1 MNFQTR
7 KIQNNIQIVGN
18 AGEDRICVTNQMLLK
33 DGKAWIPVMG
43 EMHYSRVP
51 CDRWEENLRK
61 MKEGGIDVVASYV
74 FWIHHEEQKGE
85 FVFSDNRDI
94 RRFINLCHKTGL
106 EFCLRIGPWAHGE
119 CRNGGFPD
127 WLQNECSDILRS
139 RQEPYISYV
148 RRYINKIAEQVKGLP
163 LFAIQIENEL
173 TGDPDYIELVRQFVT
188 DAGLH
193 APLYTATAWGRAKLP
208 ETVFPMY
215 GAYPEAPWTNH
226 IKELEPNPNYFFSL
240 IREDGCI
247 GSDILGTSTQA
258 TDCSGNVP
266 FMTCEMGGGNQI
278 TYHRRPIFCSRDI
291 EALVICK
298 LGSGVNLLGYYMFC
312 GGLNPIGLT
321 TMQESKASGYP
332 NDCPVISYD
341 FQAPVGDMGQI
352 RESYFRLSFI
362 HRFLH
367 SFGEMLAPMI
377 AIMPDKAPSSKD
389 DTKTLRCALRSDGNS
404 GFLFVNNHIRLHQM
418 PAHPAH
424 SFNIALNERTVSF
437 SLDIP
442 EDSSFFIPVNI
453 SVGGLDILYATAQ
466 PVSYSENRLEL
477 LQIAGMKAVV
487 ALANGQ
493 TYALEAGLNRI
504 NDTDV
509 VLLKNEPY
517 EKSVLQKAYVSVIQ
531 KCCDPDVLLGHLPIE
546 DKTDEYKVCWTD
558 EDQWLVIKAK
568 GNIAGFFVNRQL
580 VSDFYLNGDSW
591 VIDLRNIREKNGI
604 IKIQPLTEKDIK
616 EIYAETPLETGS
628 FVPEVYTSK
637 DDRLLI

>member
-1 MNFQTR
+1 MNFQALQTQ
-7 KIQNNIQIVGN
+7 KLIQFAEN
-18 AGEDRICVTNQMLLK
+18 AGDDRIKVTNQMLMK

-51 CDRWEENLRK
+51 CERWEENLQK

-85 FVFSDNRDI
+85 FVFSGNRDI
-94 RRFINLCHKTGL
+94 RHFIELCHKTGL
-106 EFCLRIGPWAHGE
+106 AFCLRIGPWAHGE

-127 WLQNECSDILRS
+127 WLQNECSEILRS
-139 RQEPYISYV
+139 RKEPYISYV
-148 RRYINKIAEQVKGLP
+148 RRYVNKIAEQVKGLP

-173 TGDPDYIELVRQFVT
+173 TGDPDYIEQVRQFVE

-226 IKELEPNPNYFFSL
+226 IKELDPNPNYFFSL
-240 IREDGCI
+240 IREDNCI
-247 GSDILGTSTQA
+247 GSDILGTSTEA
-258 TDCSGNVP
+258 TSGSDNVP

-278 TYHRRPIFCSRDI
+278 TYHRRPLICSRDI

-298 LGSGVNLLGYYMFC
+298 LGSGVNLLGYYMYC

-341 FQAPVGDMGQI
+341 FQAPVGDMGQL

-367 SFGEMLAPMI
+367 SFGEMLAPMT
-377 AIMPDKAPSSKD
+377 AVMPDQAPSSKA

-404 GFLFVNNHIRLHQM
+404 GFLFVNNHIRLHKM
-418 PAHPAH
+418 PSHPAH
-424 SFNIALNERTVSF
+424 DFNIVFNDRTVSF

-442 EDSSFFIPVNI
+442 EDSSFFIPVNV

-477 LQIAGMKAVV
+477 LQIAGLDAVV
-487 ALANGQ
+487 SLANGQ
-493 TYALEAGLNRI
+493 TYPLSPGLNRM
-504 NDTDV
+504 NDADV
-509 VLLKNEPY
+509 VLLQNECY
-517 EKSVLQKAYVSVIQ
+517 EKSELHKASVSAIP
-531 KCCDPDVLLGHLPIE
+531 KCCDPALLLGHLPIE

-558 EDQWLVIKAK
+558 EDKWLVIKAK
-568 GNIAGFFVNRQL
+568 GNVAGFFVNRQL

-591 VIDLRNIREKNGI
+591 VIDLRNISEKNGI
-604 IKIQPLTEKDIK
+604 IKIQPLSDTDVK
-616 EIYAETPLETGS
+616 EIYAEIPLETGS
-628 FVPEVYTSK
+628 FVPEVYTCK
-637 DDRLLI
+637 EDRLFV

>member
-1 MNFQTR
+1 
-7 KIQNNIQIVGN
+7 
-18 AGEDRICVTNQMLLK
+18 
-33 DGKAWIPVMG
+33 MG

>member
-7 KIQNNIQIVGN
+7 QIQNNIQIVGN
-18 AGEDRICVTNQMLLK
+18 AGDDRISVTNQMLLK

-240 IREDGCI
+240 IREDNCI

-389 DTKTLRCALRSDGNS
+389 DVNTLRCALRSDGNS

-424 SFNIALNERTVSF
+424 SFHIAFNEKTVSF

-453 SVGGLDILYATAQ
+453 SAGGLDILYATAQ

-477 LQIAGMKAVV
+477 LQITGIKPIVV
-487 ALANGQ
+487 LSNGQ

-628 FVPEVYTSK
+628 FAPEVYTSK
-637 DDRLLI
+637 DGRLLI

>member
-7 KIQNNIQIVGN
+7 QIQNNIQIVGN
-18 AGEDRICVTNQMLLK
+18 AGDGRISVTNQMLLK

-94 RRFINLCHKTGL
+94 RCFINLCHKTGL

-193 APLYTATAWGRAKLP
+193 APLYTATAWGKAKLP

-278 TYHRRPIFCSRDI
+278 TYHRRPLINSRDI

-493 TYALEAGLNRI
+493 IYALEAGLNRI

-509 VLLKNEPY
+509 VLLKNESY
-517 EKSVLQKAYVSVIQ
+517 EKSVLQKMNASVIQ
-531 KCCDPDVLLGHLPIE
+531 KCCDSDVLLGHLPIE

>member
-1 MNFQTR
+1 MNFQALQTQ
-7 KIQNNIQIVGN
+7 KLMQFAEN
-18 AGEDRICVTNQMLLK
+18 AGDDRIKVTNQMLLK

-51 CDRWEENLRK
+51 CERWEENLQK
-61 MKEGGIDVVASYV
+61 MKAGGIDVVASYV

-85 FVFSDNRDI
+85 FVFSGNRDI
-94 RRFINLCHKTGL
+94 RHFIELCHKTGL
-106 EFCLRIGPWAHGE
+106 AFCLRIGPWAHGE

-139 RQEPYISYV
+139 RKEPYISYV
-148 RRYINKIAEQVKGLP
+148 RRYVNKIAEQVKGLP

-173 TGDPDYIELVRQFVT
+173 TEDPDYIELVRQFVE

-226 IKELEPNPNYFFSL
+226 IKELDPNPNYFFSL
-240 IREDGCI
+240 IREDNCI
-247 GSDILGTSTQA
+247 GSDILGTSIEA
-258 TDCSGNVP
+258 TSGSDNAP

-278 TYHRRPIFCSRDI
+278 TYHRRPLICSRDI

-298 LGSGVNLLGYYMFC
+298 LGSGVNLLGYYMYC

-332 NDCPVISYD
+332 NDCPVVSYD

-367 SFGEMLAPMI
+367 SFGEMLASMT
-377 AIMPDKAPSSKD
+377 AIMPDQAPSSKE

-404 GFLFVNNHIRLHQM
+404 GFLFVNNHIRLHKM

-424 SFNIALNERTVSF
+424 DFNIVFNDRTVSF

-477 LQIAGMKAVV
+477 LQIAGLDAVV
-487 ALANGQ
+487 SLANGQ
-493 TYALEAGLNRI
+493 TYPLSPGLNRI
-504 NDTDV
+504 HDTDV
-509 VLLKNEPY
+509 VLLQNECY
-517 EKSVLQKAYVSVIQ
+517 KKSELHKASVSAIP
-531 KCCDPDVLLGHLPIE
+531 KCCDPDLLLGHLPIE

-558 EDQWLVIKAK
+558 EDKWLVIKAK

-604 IKIQPLTEKDIK
+604 IKIQPLSDADVK
-616 EIYAETPLETGS
+616 EIYAEIPLETGS
-628 FVPEVYTSK
+628 FVPEVYTCK
-637 DDRLLI
+637 EDCLFV

>member
-1 MNFQTR
+1 M
-7 KIQNNIQIVGN
+7 
-18 AGEDRICVTNQMLLK
+18 
-33 DGKAWIPVMG
+33 
-43 EMHYSRVP
+43 
-51 CDRWEENLRK
+51 
-61 MKEGGIDVVASYV
+61 
-74 FWIHHEEQKGE
+74 
-85 FVFSDNRDI
+85 
-94 RRFINLCHKTGL
+94 
-106 EFCLRIGPWAHGE
+106 
-119 CRNGGFPD
+119 
-127 WLQNECSDILRS
+127 
-139 RQEPYISYV
+139 
-148 RRYINKIAEQVKGLP
+148 
-163 LFAIQIENEL
+163 
-173 TGDPDYIELVRQFVT
+173 
-188 DAGLH
+188 
-193 APLYTATAWGRAKLP
+193 
-208 ETVFPMY
+208 
-215 GAYPEAPWTNH
+215 
-226 IKELEPNPNYFFSL
+226 
-240 IREDGCI
+240 
-247 GSDILGTSTQA
+247 
-258 TDCSGNVP
+258 
-266 FMTCEMGGGNQI
+266 
-278 TYHRRPIFCSRDI
+278 
-291 EALVICK
+291 
-298 LGSGVNLLGYYMFC
+298 
-312 GGLNPIGLT
+312 
-321 TMQESKASGYP
+321 
-332 NDCPVISYD
+332 
-341 FQAPVGDMGQI
+341 
-352 RESYFRLSFI
+352 
-362 HRFLH
+362 
-367 SFGEMLAPMI
+367 APMI
-377 AIMPDKAPSSKD
+377 AIMPDKAPSAKD

-404 GFLFVNNHIRLHQM
+404 GFLFVNNHIRLHKM

-424 SFNIALNERTVSF
+424 DFKIAFHERTVSF

-477 LQIAGMKAVV
+477 LQIAGMPAVV

-546 DKTDEYKVCWTD
+546 DKTDEYKVYWTD

>member
-1 MNFQTR
+1 MNFQALQTQ
-7 KIQNNIQIVGN
+7 KLIQFAEN
-18 AGEDRICVTNQMLLK
+18 AGDDRIKVTNQMLLK

-51 CDRWEENLRK
+51 CERWEENLQK

-85 FVFSDNRDI
+85 FVFSGNRDI
-94 RRFINLCHKTGL
+94 RHFIELCHKTGL
-106 EFCLRIGPWAHGE
+106 AFCLRIGPWAHGE

-139 RQEPYISYV
+139 RKEPYISYV

-173 TGDPDYIELVRQFVT
+173 TEDPDYIEQVRQFVT

-193 APLYTATAWGRAKLP
+193 APLYTATGWGRAKLP
-208 ETVFPMY
+208 ETVLPMY

-226 IKELEPNPNYFFSL
+226 IKELDLNPNYFFSL
-240 IREDGCI
+240 IREDNCI
-247 GSDILGTSTQA
+247 GSDILGTSTNR
-258 TDCSGNVP
+258 TDSRDNVP

-278 TYHRRPIFCSRDI
+278 TYHRRPLINSRDI

-298 LGSGVNLLGYYMFC
+298 LGSGVNLLGYYMYC

-341 FQAPVGDMGQI
+341 FQAPVGDMGQL

-362 HRFLH
+362 HSFLH
-367 SFGEMLAPMI
+367 SFGEMLAPMT
-377 AIMPDKAPSSKD
+377 AIMPDQAPSSKA

-404 GFLFVNNHIRLHQM
+404 GFLFVNNHIRLHKM

-424 SFNIALNERTVSF
+424 DFNIVFNNRTVSF

-442 EDSSFFIPVNI
+442 EDSSFFIPVNV

-466 PVSYSENRLEL
+466 PVSFSENRLEL
-477 LQIAGMKAVV
+477 LQIAGLDAVV
-487 ALANGQ
+487 SLANGQ
-493 TYALEAGLNRI
+493 TYPLAPGLNRI
-504 NDTDV
+504 HDTDV
-509 VLLKNEPY
+509 VLLQNECY
-517 EKSVLQKAYVSVIQ
+517 EKSELHKASVSAVP
-531 KCCDPDVLLGHLPIE
+531 KCCDPDLLLGHLPIE
-546 DKTDEYKVCWTD
+546 DKTDEYKVYWTD
-558 EDQWLVIKAK
+558 EDKWLVIKAK

-591 VIDLRNIREKNGI
+591 VIDLRNISEKNGI
-604 IKIQPLTEKDIK
+604 IKIQPLSDTDVK
-616 EIYAETPLETGS
+616 EIYTEIPLETGTHI
-628 FVPEVYTSK
+628 PEVYTCK
-637 DDRLLI
+637 NDRLFV

>member
-7 KIQNNIQIVGN
+7 QIQNNIQIVGN
-18 AGEDRICVTNQMLLK
+18 AGDDRISVTNQMLLK

>member
-7 KIQNNIQIVGN
+7 RTENNMQLADNSGD
-18 AGEDRICVTNQMLLK
+18 DRIKVTRQMLMK
-33 DGKAWIPVMG
+33 DGRAFIPVMG

-51 CDRWEENLRK
+51 CERWEENLQK
-61 MKEGGIDVVASYV
+61 MKDGGIDIVASYV

-85 FVFSDNRDI
+85 FVFSGNRDI
-94 RRFINLCHKTGL
+94 RRFIELCHKTGL

-148 RRYINKIAEQVKGLP
+148 RRYINEIAEQVRGLP

-173 TGDPDYIELVRQFVT
+173 TGDPDYIELVRQFVE

-226 IKELEPNPNYFFSL
+226 INVLEPNPNYFFSL
-240 IREDGCI
+240 IREDNCI
-247 GSDILGTSTQA
+247 GSDILGTSTQV
-258 TDCSGNVP
+258 TDSSGNVP
-266 FMTCEMGGGNQI
+266 FMTCEMGGGNQV
-278 TYHRRPIFCSRDI
+278 TYHRRPIFCSRDV

-298 LGSGVNLLGYYMFC
+298 LGSGMNLLGYYMFC

-341 FQAPVGDMGQI
+341 FQAPVGDMGQL

-389 DTKTLRCALRSDGNS
+389 DINTLRCALRSDGNS
-404 GFLFVNNHIRLHQM
+404 GFLFINNHIRLNKM

-424 SFNIALNERTVSF
+424 GFNIAFNGKTVSF

-453 SVGGLDILYATAQ
+453 SVGGLDILYAAAQ

-477 LQIAGMKAVV
+477 LQIEGLKAVI
-487 ALANGQ
+487 ALADGK
-493 TYALEAGLNRI
+493 TYTLETGLNRI

-517 EKSVLQKAYVSVIQ
+517 EGSVLQKVNASAVQ

-558 EDQWLVIKAK
+558 EDKWLVIKAK
-568 GNIAGFFVNRQL
+568 GNVAGFFVNRQL
-580 VSDFYLNGDSW
+580 VSDQYLNGDSW
-591 VIDLRNIREKNGI
+591 VIDLRNISEKKGI
-604 IKIQPLTEKDIK
+604 IKIQPLSDKDVK
-616 EIYAETPLETGS
+616 EIYAEIPLETGAYI
-628 FVPEVYTSK
+628 PDVYTCR
-637 DDRLLI
+637 DNRLLV

>member
-1 MNFQTR
+1 MNFKTR
-7 KIQNNIQIVGN
+7 QIQNNIQIVGI
-18 AGEDRICVTNQMLLK
+18 AGDDRISVTNQMLMK

-85 FVFSDNRDI
+85 FVFSGNRDI
-94 RRFINLCHKTGL
+94 RRFIKLCHRTGL
-106 EFCLRIGPWAHGE
+106 AFCLRIGPWAHGE

-127 WLQNECSDILRS
+127 WLQHECTDILRS

-148 RRYINKIAEQVKGLP
+148 RRYINKIAEQVKGLS

-173 TGDPDYIELVRQFVT
+173 TRDPDYIETVRQLVT
-188 DAGLH
+188 EAGLH

-226 IKELEPNPNYFFSL
+226 IRELEPNPNYFFSL

-247 GSDILGTSTQA
+247 GSDILGTSTNI
-258 TDCSGNVP
+258 TDSRDDVP

-298 LGSGVNLLGYYMFC
+298 LGSGMNLLGYYMYC

-362 HRFLH
+362 HSFLH

-377 AIMPDKAPSSKD
+377 AIMPDKAPSSKED
-389 DTKTLRCALRSDGNS
+389 INTLRCALRSDGNS
-404 GFLFVNNHIRLHQM
+404 GFLFINNHIRLHKM

-424 SFNIALNERTVSF
+424 SFNIVFNARTVSF

-477 LQIAGMKAVV
+477 LQIEGMKAVV
-487 ALANGQ
+487 ALANGK
-493 TYALEAGLNRI
+493 TCALETGINRI

-509 VLLKNEPY
+509 ILLKNDMY
-517 EKSVLQKAYVSVIQ
+517 EKSELHKISASATE
-531 KCCDPDVLLGHLPIE
+531 KCCDAEILSGHLPVE

-568 GNIAGFFVNRQL
+568 GNIAGFFVNQKL
-580 VSDFYLNGDSW
+580 VSDFYFNGDSW
-591 VIDLRNIREKNGI
+591 VIDLRSISEKNGI
-604 IKIQPLTEKDIK
+604 IKIQPLTDKDLK
-616 EIYAETPLETGS
+616 EIYAEIPLETGS
-628 FVPEVYTSK
+628 FVPEVYTCK
-637 DDRLLI
+637 DNRLFI

>member
-7 KIQNNIQIVGN
+7 RTENNMQLADNSGD
-18 AGEDRICVTNQMLLK
+18 DRIKVTRQMLMK
-33 DGKAWIPVMG
+33 DGRAFIPVMG

-51 CDRWEENLRK
+51 CERWEENLQK
-61 MKEGGIDVVASYV
+61 MKDGGIDIVASYV

-85 FVFSDNRDI
+85 FVFSGNRDI
-94 RRFINLCHKTGL
+94 RRFIELCHKTGL

-148 RRYINKIAEQVKGLP
+148 RRYINEIAEQVRGLP

-173 TGDPDYIELVRQFVT
+173 TGDPDYIELVRQFVE

-193 APLYTATAWGRAKLP
+193 APLYTATAWGRARLP

-215 GAYPEAPWTNH
+215 GGYPEAPWTNH
-226 IKELEPNPNYFFSL
+226 INVLEPNPNYFFSL

-247 GSDILGTSTQA
+247 GSDILGTSTQV
-258 TDCSGNVP
+258 TDSTGNVP

-298 LGSGVNLLGYYMFC
+298 LGSGINLLGYYMFC
-312 GGLNPIGLT
+312 GGLNPIGIT

-341 FQAPVGDMGQI
+341 FQAPVGDMGQL

-367 SFGEMLAPMI
+367 SFGEMLAPMT

-389 DTKTLRCALRSDGNS
+389 DINTLRCALRSDGNS
-404 GFLFVNNHIRLHQM
+404 GFLFINNHIRLNKM

-424 SFNIALNERTVSF
+424 GFNITFNGKAVSF

-453 SVGGLDILYATAQ
+453 SVGGLDILYAAAQ

-477 LQIAGMKAVV
+477 LQIEGLKAVI
-487 ALANGQ
+487 ALADGK
-493 TYALEAGLNRI
+493 TYTLETGLNRI
-504 NDTDV
+504 NNTDV

-517 EKSVLQKAYVSVIQ
+517 EGSVLQKVNASAVQ
-531 KCCDPDVLLGHLPIE
+531 KGCDPDVLLGHLPIE

-558 EDQWLVIKAK
+558 EDKWLVIKAK
-568 GNIAGFFVNRQL
+568 GNVAGFFVNRQL
-580 VSDFYLNGDSW
+580 VSDQYLNGDSW
-591 VIDLRNIREKNGI
+591 VIDLRNISEKNGI
-604 IKIQPLTEKDIK
+604 IKIQPLSDKDVK
-616 EIYAETPLETGS
+616 EIYAEIPLETGAYI
-628 FVPEVYTSK
+628 PDVYTCR
-637 DDRLLI
+637 DNRLLV

>member
-7 KIQNNIQIVGN
+7 EIQNNVQISDNSGD
-18 AGEDRICVTNQMLLK
+18 DRIKITNQMLMK
-33 DGKAWIPVMG
+33 DGRAWIPVMG

-51 CDRWEENLRK
+51 CERWEENLQK
-61 MKEGGIDVVASYV
+61 MKDGGIDIVASYV
-74 FWIHHEEQKGE
+74 FWIHHEERKGE
-85 FVFSDNRDI
+85 FDFSGSRDI
-94 RRFINLCHKTGL
+94 RRFVELCHKTGL
-106 EFCLRIGPWAHGE
+106 GFCLRIGPWAHGE

-139 RQEPYISYV
+139 NKEPYISYV
-148 RRYINKIAEQVKGLP
+148 KRYINEIACQLKGLP

-173 TGDPDYIELVRQFVT
+173 QRDPDYIETVRQLVT
-188 DAGLH
+188 EAGLH
-193 APLYTATAWGRAKLP
+193 APLYTATAWGRARLP

-226 IKELEPNPNYFFSL
+226 IRELEPNPNYFFSL

-247 GSDILGTSTQA
+247 GSDILGTSTNI
-258 TDCSGNVP
+258 TDCRDDVP

-298 LGSGVNLLGYYMFC
+298 LGSGMNLLGYYMYC

-321 TMQESKASGYP
+321 TMQESKASGYS

-352 RESYFRLSFI
+352 RESYFRLSYI

-367 SFGEMLAPMI
+367 SFGEMLAPMT

-389 DTKTLRCALRSDGNS
+389 DINTLRCALRSDGNS
-404 GFLFVNNHIRLHQM
+404 GFLFINNHIRLHKM

-424 SFNIALNERTVSF
+424 GFNIEFNERTVSF

-442 EDSSFFIPVNI
+442 EDRSFFIPVNI

-477 LQIAGMKAVV
+477 LQITGIAPVIVLSEGK
-487 ALANGQ
+487 
-493 TYALEAGLNRI
+493 TYTLEEGLNRI
-504 NDTDV
+504 NETDV
-509 VLLKNEPY
+509 VLLKNDTY
-517 EKSVLQKAYVSVIQ
+517 EKSELHKISASATE
-531 KCCDPDVLLGHLPIE
+531 KCCEADILLGHLPVE
-546 DKTDEYKVCWTD
+546 DKTEEYKVCWTD
-558 EDQWLVIKAK
+558 EDKWLVIKAK
-568 GNIAGFFVNRQL
+568 GNIAGFFVNKQL

-591 VIDLRNIREKNGI
+591 VIDLRFIREKNGI
-604 IKIQPLTEKDIK
+604 IKIQPLSDKDLK
-616 EIYAETPLETGS
+616 EIYAEIPLETGTYI
-628 FVPEVYTSK
+628 PEVYTCK
-637 DDRLLI
+637 DNRLFI

>member
-1 MNFQTR
+1 MNFEARRLYIENTD
-7 KIQNNIQIVGN
+7 ISGD
-18 AGEDRICVTNQMLLK
+18 DRIRVTNQMLTK
-33 DGKAWIPVMG
+33 DGRAWIPVMG

-74 FWIHHEEQKGE
+74 FWIHHEEKKGE
-85 FVFSDNRDI
+85 FDFSGNRDI
-94 RRFINLCHKTGL
+94 RRFIELCHKTGL

-127 WLQNECSDILRS
+127 WLQNECSGCFRS
-139 RQEPYISYV
+139 MKEPYISYV
-148 RRYINKIAEQVKGLP
+148 RRYIKEIAEQIKGLP
-163 LFAIQIENEL
+163 LFAIQLENEK
-173 TGDPDYIELVRQFVT
+173 TDDSDYIELIRQLVT
-188 DAGLH
+188 DAGLS

-226 IKELEPNPNYFFSL
+226 IRELEPNPNYFFSL

-247 GSDILGTSTQA
+247 GSDILGTSTNI
-258 TDCSGNVP
+258 TDSRDNVP

-278 TYHRRPIFCSRDI
+278 TYHRRPIFCSIDI

-298 LGSGVNLLGYYMFC
+298 LGSGMNLLGYYMYC

-367 SFGEMLAPMI
+367 SFGELLAPMT
-377 AIMPDKAPSSKD
+377 AIMPDKAPSSKED
-389 DTKTLRCALRSDGNS
+389 ISTLRCALRSDGNG
-404 GFLFVNNHIRLHQM
+404 GFLFINNHIRLHKM

-424 SFNIALNERTVSF
+424 SFNIEFNETAVSF
-437 SLDIP
+437 HLDIP

-477 LQIAGMKAVV
+477 LKITGLTPTLTLSDGK
-487 ALANGQ
+487 
-493 TYALEAGLNRI
+493 TYTLEAGINRI

-509 VLLKNEPY
+509 VLLKNDTY
-517 EKSVLQKAYVSVIQ
+517 ERSVLHKICALPTE
-531 KCCDPDVLLGHLPIE
+531 KCCESDILLGHLPVE
-546 DKTDEYKVCWTD
+546 DNTEEYKVCWTD
-558 EDQWLVIKAK
+558 EDKWLVIKAK
-568 GNIAGFFVNRQL
+568 GNIAGFFVNKQL
-580 VSDFYLNGDSW
+580 VSDHYLNGDSW
-591 VIDLRNIREKNGI
+591 VIDLRGIREKNGI
-604 IKIQPLTEKDIK
+604 IKIQPLTDKDIK
-616 EIYAETPLETGS
+616 EIYAEIPLETGS
-628 FVPEVYTSK
+628 FIPEVYTCK
-637 DDRLLI
+637 EDRLFI

>member
-7 KIQNNIQIVGN
+7 KIQNNMQISDNSGN
-18 AGEDRICVTNQMLLK
+18 DRIKVTNQMLIK
-33 DGKAWIPVMG
+33 DGRAFIPVMG

-51 CDRWEENLRK
+51 CDRWEENLQK
-61 MKEGGIDVVASYV
+61 MKDGGIDIVASYV
-74 FWIHHEEQKGE
+74 FWIHHEEKKGE
-85 FVFSDNRDI
+85 FVFSGNRDI
-94 RRFINLCHKTGL
+94 RRFIELCHKTGL
-106 EFCLRIGPWAHGE
+106 DFCLRIGPWAHGE

-173 TGDPDYIELVRQFVT
+173 TRDPDYIELVRQFVT

-193 APLYTATAWGRAKLP
+193 APLYTATAWGKARLP

-215 GAYPEAPWTNH
+215 GGYPEAPWTNH
-226 IKELEPNPNYFFSL
+226 INVLEPNPNYFFSL

-247 GSDILGTSTQA
+247 GSDILGTSTEV
-258 TDCSGNVP
+258 TDSSGNVP

-278 TYHRRPIFCSRDI
+278 TYHRRPLINSRDI

-341 FQAPVGDMGQI
+341 FQAPVGDMGQM
-352 RESYFRLSFI
+352 RESYFRLAFI

-367 SFGEMLAPMI
+367 SFGEMLAPMT

-389 DTKTLRCALRSDGNS
+389 DIKTLRCALRSDGNS
-404 GFLFVNNHIRLHQM
+404 GFLFINNHIRLNKM
-418 PAHPAH
+418 PEHPAH
-424 SFNIALNERTVSF
+424 DFNIVFNELTVSF

-453 SVGGLDILYATAQ
+453 SVGDLDILYATAQ

-477 LQIAGMKAVV
+477 LQIEGLTAVI
-487 ALANGQ
+487 ALANGK
-493 TYALEAGLNRI
+493 TYALETGLNRI
-504 NDTDV
+504 NNTDI
-509 VLLKNEPY
+509 VLLKNESY
-517 EKSVLQKAYVSVIQ
+517 ERSVLQKVNASAVQ
-531 KCCDPDVLLGHLPIE
+531 KCCDSDVLLGHLPIE

-558 EDQWLVIKAK
+558 EDKWLVIKAK

-591 VIDLRNIREKNGI
+591 VIDLRSIREKNGI
-604 IKIQPLTEKDIK
+604 IKIQPLSDKDLK
-616 EIYAETPLETGS
+616 EIYAEIPLEAGTYI
-628 FVPEVYTSK
+628 PEVYTCK
-637 DDRLLI
+637 DNRLLI

>member
-7 KIQNNIQIVGN
+7 KIQNNMQISDNSGN
-18 AGEDRICVTNQMLLK
+18 DRIKITNKMLMK
-33 DGKAWIPVMG
+33 DGRAWIPVMG

-51 CDRWEENLRK
+51 CDRWEENLKK
-61 MKEGGIDVVASYV
+61 MKDGGIDIVASYV
-74 FWIHHEEQKGE
+74 FWIHHEEKKGE
-85 FVFSDNRDI
+85 FVFSGNRDI
-94 RRFINLCHKTGL
+94 RHFIELCHKTGL
-106 EFCLRIGPWAHGE
+106 EFCLRIGPWVHGE

-148 RRYINKIAEQVKGLP
+148 RRYINKIAEQIKGLP

-173 TGDPDYIELVRQFVT
+173 TGDPDYIELVRQLAA
-188 DAGLH
+188 DEGLH
-193 APLYTATAWGRAKLP
+193 APLYTATAWGRARLP

-226 IKELEPNPNYFFSL
+226 INVLEPNPNYFFSL

-247 GSDILGTSTQA
+247 GSDILGTSTKV
-258 TDCSGNVP
+258 TDNSDNVP

-278 TYHRRPIFCSRDI
+278 TYHRRPLINSRDI

-341 FQAPVGDMGQI
+341 FQAPIGDMGQI

-367 SFGEMLAPMI
+367 SFGEMLAPMT
-377 AIMPDKAPSSKD
+377 AIMPDKAPSSKED
-389 DTKTLRCALRSDGNS
+389 INTLRCALRSDGNS
-404 GFLFVNNHIRLHQM
+404 GFLFINNHIRLNKM

-424 SFNIALNERTVSF
+424 NFNIAFNERSVSF

-453 SVGGLDILYATAQ
+453 SVGSLDILYATAQ
-466 PVSYSENRLEL
+466 PVSFSENSLEL
-477 LQIAGMKAVV
+477 LQIEGLTAVIV
-487 ALANGQ
+487 LANGKAY
-493 TYALEAGLNRI
+493 TLEAGLNRI
-504 NDTDV
+504 NDTDI

-517 EKSVLQKAYVSVIQ
+517 ERSVLQKINTSAVQ
-531 KCCDPDVLLGHLPIE
+531 KCCDSDVLLGHLPIE

-558 EDQWLVIKAK
+558 EDKWLVIKAK
-568 GNIAGFFVNRQL
+568 GNVAGFFVNRQL

-591 VIDLRNIREKNGI
+591 VIDLRFIVEKSGI
-604 IKIQPLTEKDIK
+604 IKIQPLSDKDLK
-616 EIYAETPLETGS
+616 EIYAEIPLETGAYI
-628 FVPEVYTSK
+628 PEVYTCK
-637 DDRLLI
+637 DDLLFI

>member
-7 KIQNNIQIVGN
+7 RTENNMQLADNSGD
-18 AGEDRICVTNQMLLK
+18 DRIKVTRQMLMK
-33 DGKAWIPVMG
+33 DGRAFIPVMG

-51 CDRWEENLRK
+51 CERWEENLQK
-61 MKEGGIDVVASYV
+61 MKDGGIDIVASYV

-85 FVFSDNRDI
+85 FVFSGNRDI
-94 RRFINLCHKTGL
+94 RRFIELCHKTGL

-148 RRYINKIAEQVKGLP
+148 RRYINEIAEQVRGLP

-173 TGDPDYIELVRQFVT
+173 TGDPDYIELVRQFVE

-193 APLYTATAWGRAKLP
+193 APLYTATAWGRARLP

-215 GAYPEAPWTNH
+215 GGYPEAPWTNH
-226 IKELEPNPNYFFSL
+226 INVLEPNPNYFFSL

-247 GSDILGTSTQA
+247 GSDILGTSTNI
-258 TDCSGNVP
+258 TDSRDDVP

-298 LGSGVNLLGYYMFC
+298 LGSGINLLGYYMFC
-312 GGLNPIGLT
+312 GGLNPIGIT

-341 FQAPVGDMGQI
+341 FQAPVGDMGQL

-389 DTKTLRCALRSDGNS
+389 DINTLRCALRSDGNS
-404 GFLFVNNHIRLHQM
+404 GFLFINNHIRLNKM

-424 SFNIALNERTVSF
+424 GFNIAFNGKSVSF

-453 SVGGLDILYATAQ
+453 SVGGLDILYAAAQ

-477 LQIAGMKAVV
+477 LQIEGLKAVI
-487 ALANGQ
+487 ALADGK
-493 TYALEAGLNRI
+493 TYTLEAGLNRI
-504 NDTDV
+504 NNTDV

-517 EKSVLQKAYVSVIQ
+517 EGSVLQKVNASAVQ

-558 EDQWLVIKAK
+558 EDKWLVIKAK
-568 GNIAGFFVNRQL
+568 GNVAGFFVNRQL
-580 VSDFYLNGDSW
+580 VSDHYLNGDSW
-591 VIDLRNIREKNGI
+591 VIDLRNISEKNGI
-604 IKIQPLTEKDIK
+604 IKIQPLSDKDVK
-616 EIYAETPLETGS
+616 EIYAEIPLETGAYI
-628 FVPEVYTSK
+628 PDVYTCR
-637 DDRLLI
+637 DNRLLV

>member
-1 MNFQTR
+1 
-7 KIQNNIQIVGN
+7 
-18 AGEDRICVTNQMLLK
+18 
-33 DGKAWIPVMG
+33 MG

-127 WLQNECSDILRS
+127 WLQNECTDILRS

-148 RRYINKIAEQVKGLP
+148 RRYINKIAEQIKGLP

-208 ETVFPMY
+208 GTVFPMY

-247 GSDILGTSTQA
+247 GSDILGTSTEV
-258 TDCSGNVP
+258 TDSSSNVP

-278 TYHRRPIFCSRDI
+278 TYHRRPLINSRDI

-418 PAHPAH
+418 PAHPTH

-477 LQIAGMKAVV
+477 LQIAGMPAVV

-546 DKTDEYKVCWTD
+546 DKTDEYKVYWTD

>member
-7 KIQNNIQIVGN
+7 RTENNMQLADISGD
-18 AGEDRICVTNQMLLK
+18 DRIKVTRHMLMK
-33 DGKAWIPVMG
+33 DGRAFIPVMG

-51 CDRWEENLRK
+51 CERWEENLQK
-61 MKEGGIDVVASYV
+61 MKDGGIDIVASYV

-85 FVFSDNRDI
+85 FVFSGNRDI
-94 RRFINLCHKTGL
+94 RRFIEICHKTGL

-139 RQEPYISYV
+139 RQEPYIYYV
-148 RRYINKIAEQVKGLP
+148 RRYINEIAEQVRGLP

-173 TGDPDYIELVRQFVT
+173 TGDLDYIELVRQLVE

-247 GSDILGTSTQA
+247 GSDILGTSTNI
-258 TDCSGNVP
+258 TDSRDDVP

-298 LGSGVNLLGYYMFC
+298 LGSGINLLGYYMFC
-312 GGLNPIGLT
+312 GGLNPIGIT

-341 FQAPVGDMGQI
+341 FQAPVGDMGQL

-389 DTKTLRCALRSDGNS
+389 DINTLRCALRSDGNS
-404 GFLFVNNHIRLHQM
+404 GFLFINNHIRLNKM

-424 SFNIALNERTVSF
+424 GFNIAFNGKTVSF

-453 SVGGLDILYATAQ
+453 SVGGLDILYAAAQ

-477 LQIAGMKAVV
+477 LQIEGLKAVI
-487 ALANGQ
+487 ALADGK
-493 TYALEAGLNRI
+493 TYTLEAGLNRI
-504 NDTDV
+504 NNTDV

-517 EKSVLQKAYVSVIQ
+517 EGSVLQKVNASAVQ
-531 KCCDPDVLLGHLPIE
+531 KCCDPYVLLGHLPIE

-558 EDQWLVIKAK
+558 EDKWLVIKAK
-568 GNIAGFFVNRQL
+568 GNVAGFFVNRQL
-580 VSDFYLNGDSW
+580 VSDQYLNGDSW
-591 VIDLRNIREKNGI
+591 VIDLRNISEKNGI
-604 IKIQPLTEKDIK
+604 IKIQPLSDKDVK
-616 EIYAETPLETGS
+616 EIYAEIPLETGAYI
-628 FVPEVYTSK
+628 PDVYTCR
-637 DDRLLI
+637 DNRLLV

>member
-7 KIQNNIQIVGN
+7 QTQNNIQIVGF
-18 AGEDRICVTNQMLLK
+18 AGDDRISVTNQMLLK

-51 CDRWEENLRK
+51 CEKWEENLRK
-61 MKEGGIDVVASYV
+61 MKEGGIDVVSSYV

-85 FVFSDNRDI
+85 FVFSGNRDI
-94 RRFINLCHKTGL
+94 RHFIELCHKTGL

-127 WLQNECSDILRS
+127 WLQNECTDTLRS

-148 RRYINKIAEQVKGLP
+148 RRYINKIAEQIKGLP

-173 TGDPDYIELVRQFVT
+173 TRDPDYIELVRQFVT
-188 DAGLH
+188 EAGLQ
-193 APLYTATAWGRAKLP
+193 APLYTATAWGRARLP

-215 GAYPEAPWTNH
+215 GGYPEAPWENH

-247 GSDILGTSTQA
+247 GSDILGTSTEA
-258 TDCSGNVP
+258 TDSSNNVP

-278 TYHRRPIFCSRDI
+278 TYHRRPLINSRDI

-298 LGSGVNLLGYYMFC
+298 LGSGMNLLGYYMFC

-377 AIMPDKAPSSKD
+377 AIMPDKAPSGKD
-389 DTKTLRCALRSDGNS
+389 DKKTLRCALRSDGNS
-404 GFLFVNNHIRLHQM
+404 GFLFINNHIRLHKM

-424 SFNIALNERTVSF
+424 SFNIAFNERTVSF

-453 SVGGLDILYATAQ
+453 SVGGLDILYAAAQ

-477 LQIAGMKAVV
+477 LQIEGITPVIVLSDGK
-487 ALANGQ
+487 
-493 TYALEAGLNRI
+493 TYTLETGLNHI
-504 NDTDV
+504 NETDV
-509 VLLKNEPY
+509 VLLKNDIN
-517 EKSVLQKAYVSVIQ
+517 EKSELHKISASATE
-531 KCCDPDVLLGHLPIE
+531 KCCDADILLGHLPVE

-558 EDQWLVIKAK
+558 EDKWLVIKAK
-568 GNIAGFFVNRQL
+568 GNVAGFFVNKKL
-580 VSDFYLNGDSW
+580 VSDHYLNGDSW
-591 VIDLRNIREKNGI
+591 VIDLRFLGEKNGI
-604 IKIQPLTEKDIK
+604 IKVQPLSDKDIK
-616 EIYAETPLETGS
+616 EIYAEIPFETGS

-637 DDRLLI
+637 DDLLLI

>member
-1 MNFQTR
+1 MNFQALQTQ
-7 KIQNNIQIVGN
+7 KLMQFAEN
-18 AGEDRICVTNQMLLK
+18 AGDDRIKVTNQMLMK

-51 CDRWEENLRK
+51 CERWEENLQK
-61 MKEGGIDVVASYV
+61 MKAGGIDVVASYV

-85 FVFSDNRDI
+85 FVFSGNRDI
-94 RRFINLCHKTGL
+94 RHFIELCHKTGL
-106 EFCLRIGPWAHGE
+106 AFCLRIGPWAHGE

-139 RQEPYISYV
+139 RKEPYISYV
-148 RRYINKIAEQVKGLP
+148 RRYVNKIAEQVKGLP

-173 TGDPDYIELVRQFVT
+173 TEDPDYIELVRQFVT

-240 IREDGCI
+240 IREDNCI
-247 GSDILGTSTQA
+247 GSDILGTSTNR
-258 TDCSGNVP
+258 TDSCDNVP

-278 TYHRRPIFCSRDI
+278 TYHRRPLICSRDI

-298 LGSGVNLLGYYMFC
+298 LGSGLNLLGYYMYC

-362 HRFLH
+362 HSFLH
-367 SFGEMLAPMI
+367 SFGEMLAPMT
-377 AIMPDKAPSSKD
+377 AIMPDQAPSSKA

-404 GFLFVNNHIRLHQM
+404 GFLFVNNHIRLHKM

-424 SFNIALNERTVSF
+424 GFHIVFNDRTVSF
-437 SLDIP
+437 NLDIP
-442 EDSSFFIPVNI
+442 EDSSFFIPVNV

-477 LQIAGMKAVV
+477 LQIAGLDAVV
-487 ALANGQ
+487 SLANGQ
-493 TYALEAGLNRI
+493 TYPLAPGLNRI

-509 VLLKNEPY
+509 VLLQNECY
-517 EKSVLQKAYVSVIQ
+517 EKSELHKASVSAIP
-531 KCCDPDVLLGHLPIE
+531 KCCDPDLLLGHLPIE

-558 EDQWLVIKAK
+558 EDKWLVIKAK

-591 VIDLRNIREKNGI
+591 VIDLRNISEKNGI
-604 IKIQPLTEKDIK
+604 IKIQPLSDTDVK
-616 EIYAETPLETGS
+616 EIYAEIPLETGTHI
-628 FVPEVYTSK
+628 PEVYTCK
-637 DDRLLI
+637 NDCLFV